1 MIVCF
6 SVCLELQGLG
16 RAGGGGDVIET
27 QLKLGSQKWK
37 AKCRVSRHEQTWQE
51 EDVGGV
57 MNVGVA
63 LRSLL
68 VFFFPADYFPGE
80 GDGRAV
86 CKGRGGQKDTG
97 QRAPG
102 QHEVSDQRI
111 LLLLPFSKCP
121 GHVARACG
129 CDVMLLL

>member
-68 VFFFPADYFPGE
+68 VFFFLQIIFLGKVMDELFVKVVEVKKIQGNVLLGSMKCQTREFFSFYPLVSV
-80 GDGRAV
+80 RAM
-86 CKGRGGQKDTG
+86 
-97 QRAPG
+97 
-102 QHEVSDQRI
+102 
-111 LLLLPFSKCP
+111 LLEL
-121 GHVARACG
+121 V
-129 CDVMLLL
+129 DVM